1 MVTLLGSDAYTEA
14 FIETLRTGMRGQILL
29 SAEQRD
35 LMARSMAL
43 GIGSQGGFA
52 VPFQL
57 DPAIMLKMRA
67 SERAR
72 YAA

>member
-35 LMARSMAL
+35 LMARFHGTGNRVTGWIRGA
-43 GIGSQGGFA
+43 F
-52 VPFQL
+52 
-57 DPAIMLKMRA
+57 PA
-67 SERAR
+67 
-72 YAA
+72 